1 MKEKLLNVFKIVFA
15 AGLVTAVV
23 LNYDTL
29 SNLDVRQLISAAG
42 GITAAIAV
50 ILGVYFIKSLTF
62 VVPASLVYLAV
73 GMAFNTPT
81 AMIINTVGIMIEITA
96 TYIMGRFLGKDA
108 VEKKL
113 STTKAGLK
121 LLNAKQKNKN
131 IAVFVIRF
139 TGVPI
144 DISSLFMGAFDFRFV
159 PYFFLSLAGILP
171 RVLLLTAVGDG
182 FYNLIPMKYLLAAV
196 VVIVPIAA
204 AAAVIKSIVSK
215 KKPAQSEPETHG
227 SKNI

>member
-196 VVIVPIAA
+196 IVIVPVIAV
-204 AAAVIKSIVSK
+204 AAVIKSVVSK
-215 KKPAQSEPETHG
+215 KRAVHDTPETSE

>member
-1 MKEKLLNVFKIVFA
+1 M
-15 AGLVTAVV
+15 
-23 LNYDTL
+23 
-29 SNLDVRQLISAAG
+29 
-42 GITAAIAV
+42 
-50 ILGVYFIKSLTF
+50 
-62 VVPASLVYLAV
+62 PASLVYIAV

-113 STTKAGLK
+113 SSTKAGKK
-121 LLNAKQKNKN
+121 LLSMEQKNKN

-139 TGVPI
+139 TGIPI
-144 DISSLFMGAFDFRFV
+144 DISSLFMGAFDFKFV

-196 VVIVPIAA
+196 IVIVPAA
-204 AAAVIKSIVSK
+204 VVAAVIKSAVSK
-215 KKPAQSEPETHG
+215 KRVVHDSPETSE

>member
-1 MKEKLLNVFKIVFA
+1 MKEKLLNIFKIIFA
-15 AGLVTAVV
+15 AGLVTAVA

-29 SNLDVRQLISAAG
+29 SNLDVRSLISAAG
-42 GITAAIAV
+42 GTAAAVAV
-50 ILGVYFIKSLTF
+50 ILGVYFIKSLAF
-62 VVPASLVYLAV
+62 VVPASLVYIAV

-113 STTKAGLK
+113 SSTKAGKK
-121 LLNAKQKNKN
+121 LLSMEQKNKN

-139 TGVPI
+139 TGIPI
-144 DISSLFMGAFDFRFV
+144 DISSLFMGAFDFKFV

-196 VVIVPIAA
+196 IVIVPAA
-204 AAAVIKSIVSK
+204 VVAAVIKSAVSK
-215 KKPAQSEPETHG
+215 KRAVHDSPETSE

>member
-1 MKEKLLNVFKIVFA
+1 MKEKLLNVLKIVFA
-15 AGLVTAVV
+15 AALVTAVV

-29 SNLDVRQLISAAG
+29 SNLDVRKLIVTAG
-42 GITAAIAV
+42 STAAAIAV

-62 VVPASLVYLAV
+62 VVPASLVYIAV
-73 GMAFNTPT
+73 GMAFNTPA
-81 AMIINTVGIMIEITA
+81 AMIINTVGIIIEITA

-113 STTKAGLK
+113 SSTKAGKK
-121 LLNAKQKNKN
+121 LLNTEQKNKN
-131 IAVFVIRF
+131 IAVFLIRF
-139 TGVPI
+139 TGIPI
-144 DISSLFMGAFDFRFV
+144 DISSLFMGAFDFKFV

-171 RVLLLTAVGDG
+171 RVLVLTAVGDG

-196 VVIVPIAA
+196 VVIVPVAA
-204 AAAVIKSIVSK
+204 AAAVIKSFVSK
-215 KKPAQSEPETHG
+215 KKPAQSNPETNG

>member
-144 DISSLFMGAFDFRFV
+144 DISSLFMGAFDFKFV

-196 VVIVPIAA
+196 IVIVPVIAV
-204 AAAVIKSIVSK
+204 AAVIKSVVSK
-215 KKPAQSEPETHG
+215 KRAVHDTPETRE